1 MFCSIRQGR
10 KQSAI
15 YRIALS
21 LGIIFH
27 AVAQA
32 DWKTDWEKAVSAA
45 KREGQLNFYIGRYG
59 NETLLNEFR
68 REYPEIKISSVN
80 GTGNDLG
87 ARILTEARS
96 ANTVAD
102 LFSGGANTN
111 FTLLYKGKILDSIK
125 SVLILPEVLD
135 ETKW

>member
-15 YRIALS
+15 YLIALS

-45 KREGQLNFYIGRYG
+45 KREGQLNFYVGRYVTCFFT
-59 NETLLNEFR
+59 NETEM
-68 REYPEIKISSVN
+68 
-80 GTGNDLG
+80 G
-87 ARILTEARS
+87 
-96 ANTVAD
+96 
-102 LFSGGANTN
+102 
-111 FTLLYKGKILDSIK
+111 
-125 SVLILPEVLD
+125 
-135 ETKW
+135 